1 MSSAKGERKL
11 HKAGAMLMLTACVW
25 GPMGMGIAQADV
37 EDDRVIVI
45 KEGDHQ
51 GDRDLHIR
59 GTGSEQIT
67 VYGGEYN
74 PAGGTESTVNLNA
87 TDSFVDIYGGY
98 HDGEGVNVTNNIVN
112 VDTGDAGWVVYDD
125 PQKIQDSAHYNKLV
139 INNTS
144 ASNKLAMNVIAGHAF
159 RGEASGNVINLNGGT
174 LADYVIAAETQDY
187 DVGTGFK
194 VDENAVSR
202 LHDNT
207 VNINANME
215 LAAAKIYGAAVFHQ
229 ADRSRTPFMG
239 TNNTLNTYVKDQ
251 QVGELAGFNVYNIH
265 VPVEAV
271 PGDTM
276 ITVMGGTAVDISGS
290 TVTGI
295 LNQTGSLPIGS
306 SVNLLVNTA
315 GVTSG
320 SSTVYKGIH
329 GDSGM
334 SLGDI
339 NGRMYE
345 LVVRKSDANTVTM
358 QLASVSKLYPQT
370 KNLVQHKTP
379 TFVNRGADFL
389 AGGAADSAQVAG
401 AQVYTPFFAASHSSL
416 SHTTGSYVDMRGYS
430 MVVGLSRKI
439 NEPAR
444 QILIAPVV
452 EYGRGNYDSYLDDG
466 THGWGDTSYLG
477 LGLVCRTTYKDGR
490 FYEASLRGG
499 RLQNDYTS
507 YDYRFNGQKTHE
519 QYDTSSVYYGIHLGI
534 GREIGWAPRHKFTYY
549 GKYFYTFNGSEN
561 YRLRNGQEYNN
572 SSVQSHRL
580 RLGIRDTYA
589 INEKNKA
596 YAGLAWEHEFDG
608 SAYAVYDGIRTES
621 PTIKGDSYMLE
632 LGWVIKPYA
641 DDKLSFDV
649 SATGWLG
656 RQRGITGRVGINW
669 MF

>member
-25 GPMGMGIAQADV
+25 GPMGMGIAQADI

-51 GDRDLHIR
+51 GDRDLRIK

-74 PAGGTESTVNLNA
+74 PAGGTESTVNLNS

-98 HDGEGVNVTNNIVN
+98 YDGEGVNVTNNIVN

-139 INNTS
+139 INKAS
-144 ASNKLAMNVIAGHAF
+144 ASNKLPMNVIAGHSKS
-159 RGEASGNVINLNGGT
+159 GEVSGNIINIYGGSLNG
-174 LADYVIAAETQDY
+174 YVIAAESKT
-187 DVGTGFK
+187 GT
-194 VDENAVSR
+194 ENVRER
-202 LHDNT
+202 LHDNA
-207 VNINANME
+207 VNIYANAD
-215 LAAAKIYGAAVFHQ
+215 LTTAKIYGAALFND
-229 ADRSRTPFMG
+229 ADRTRSAVMG
-239 TNNTLNTYVKDQ
+239 TNNSLNTYVKGLEL
-251 QVGELAGFNVYNIH
+251 GELAGFNVYNIH

-271 PGDTM
+271 SGDTM
-276 ITVMGGTAVDISGS
+276 IKVTGGTAVDISGS

-466 THGWGDTSYLG
+466 THGWGGTSYLG

-561 YRLRNGQEYNN
+561 YRLRNGQEYTN

-621 PTIKGDSYMLE
+621 PTIQGDSYMLE

-656 RQRGITGRVGINW
+656 RQRGITGRLGINW

>member
-1 MSSAKGERKL
+1 
-11 HKAGAMLMLTACVW
+11 
-25 GPMGMGIAQADV
+25 
-37 EDDRVIVI
+37 
-45 KEGDHQ
+45 
-51 GDRDLHIR
+51 
-59 GTGSEQIT
+59 
-67 VYGGEYN
+67 
-74 PAGGTESTVNLNA
+74 
-87 TDSFVDIYGGY
+87 
-98 HDGEGVNVTNNIVN
+98 
-112 VDTGDAGWVVYDD
+112 
-125 PQKIQDSAHYNKLV
+125 
-139 INNTS
+139 
-144 ASNKLAMNVIAGHAF
+144 
-159 RGEASGNVINLNGGT
+159 
-174 LADYVIAAETQDY
+174 
-187 DVGTGFK
+187 
-194 VDENAVSR
+194 
-202 LHDNT
+202 
-207 VNINANME
+207 
-215 LAAAKIYGAAVFHQ
+215 
-229 ADRSRTPFMG
+229 
-239 TNNTLNTYVKDQ
+239 
-251 QVGELAGFNVYNIH
+251 
-265 VPVEAV
+265 
-271 PGDTM
+271 
-276 ITVMGGTAVDISGS
+276 
-290 TVTGI
+290 
-295 LNQTGSLPIGS
+295 
-306 SVNLLVNTA
+306 
-315 GVTSG
+315 
-320 SSTVYKGIH
+320 
-329 GDSGM
+329 M

-345 LVVRKSDANTVTM
+345 LVVQKSDANTVTM
-358 QLASVSKLYPQT
+358 QLASVSKRYPQT

>member
-25 GPMGMGIAQADV
+25 GPMGMGIAQADI

-51 GDRDLHIR
+51 GDRDLRIK

-74 PAGGTESTVNLNA
+74 PAGGTESTVNLNS

-98 HDGEGVNVTNNIVN
+98 YDGERVNVTNNIVN
-112 VDTGDAGWVVYDD
+112 VDTGDAGWVIYDD
-125 PQKIQDSAHYNKLV
+125 PQKIQDSSHYNKLV
-139 INNTS
+139 INKAS
-144 ASNKLAMNVIAGHAF
+144 ASNKLPMNVIAGHSKS
-159 RGEASGNVINLNGGT
+159 GEVSGNVINLNGGA

-187 DVGTGFK
+187 DDGTGFK
-194 VDENAVSR
+194 VDEDAVSR

-251 QVGELAGFNVYNIH
+251 QVGEFGGFNVYNIH

-276 ITVMGGTAVDISGS
+276 ITVTGGTAVDISGS

-401 AQVYTPFFAASHSSL
+401 AQVYTPFFAASYSSL

-477 LGLVCRTTYKDGR
+477 LGLVCRATYKDGR

-621 PTIKGDSYMLE
+621 PTIQGDSYMLE

>member
-1 MSSAKGERKL
+1 MSSAKRERKL

-25 GPMGMGIAQADV
+25 GPMGMGIAQADI

-51 GDRDLHIR
+51 GDRDLRIK

-74 PAGGTESTVNLNA
+74 PAGGTESTVNLNS

-98 HDGEGVNVTNNIVN
+98 YDGEGVNVTNNIVN

-139 INNTS
+139 INKAS
-144 ASNKLAMNVIAGHAF
+144 ASNKLPMNVIAGHSKS
-159 RGEASGNVINLNGGT
+159 GEVSGNIINIYGGSLNG
-174 LADYVIAAETQDY
+174 YVIAAESKT
-187 DVGTGFK
+187 GT
-194 VDENAVSR
+194 ENVRER
-202 LHDNT
+202 LHDNA
-207 VNINANME
+207 VNIYANAD
-215 LAAAKIYGAAVFHQ
+215 LTTAKIYGAALFND
-229 ADRSRTPFMG
+229 ADRTRSAIMG
-239 TNNTLNTYVKDQ
+239 TNNSLNTYVKGLEL
-251 QVGELAGFNVYNIH
+251 GELAGFNVYNIH

-271 PGDTM
+271 SGDTM
-276 ITVMGGTAVDISGS
+276 ITVTGGTAVDISGS

-306 SVNLLVNTA
+306 SVNLLVNNA

-416 SHTTGSYVDMRGYS
+416 RHTTGSYVDMRGYS

-466 THGWGDTSYLG
+466 THGWGGTSYLG

-621 PTIKGDSYMLE
+621 PTIQGDSYMLE

>member
-11 HKAGAMLMLTACVW
+11 HRAVAMLMLTACVW

-37 EDDRVIVI
+37 EYKEITVPNRVILI
-45 KEGDHQ
+45 KKGDHQ
-51 GDRDLHIR
+51 GERDLHIR
-59 GTGSEQIT
+59 GTGSAPIFII
-67 VYGGEYN
+67 GGEYN
-74 PAGGTESTVNLNA
+74 SAGGAASIAELDGAN
-87 TDSFVDIYGGY
+87 SFVDIYGGY
-98 HDGEGVNVTNNIVN
+98 HDELNVTNNIVN
-112 VDTGDAGWVVYDD
+112 VDTGIPGWMIYDD
-125 PQKIQDSAHYNKLV
+125 PQKIQDSEHYNKLL
-139 INNTS
+139 INDTS
-144 ASNKLAMNVIAGHAF
+144 GSNKLAMNVIAGHSKS
-159 RGEASGNVINLNGGT
+159 GEVSGNIINIYGGSLNG
-174 LADYVIAAETQDY
+174 YVIAAESKT
-187 DVGTGFK
+187 GT
-194 VDENAVSR
+194 ENVRER
-202 LHDNT
+202 LHDNA
-207 VNINANME
+207 VNIYANAD
-215 LAAAKIYGAAVFHQ
+215 LTTAKIYGAALFND
-229 ADRSRTPFMG
+229 ADRTRSAVMG
-239 TNNTLNTYVKDQ
+239 TNNSLNTYVKGLKL
-251 QVGELAGFNVYNIH
+251 GELAGFNVYNIH

-271 PGDTM
+271 SGDTM
-276 ITVMGGTAVDISGS
+276 IKVTGGTAADISGS

-306 SVNLLVNTA
+306 SVNLLVNNA
-315 GVTSG
+315 GVTSD

-345 LVVRKSDANTVTM
+345 LVVQKSDANTVTM

-416 SHTTGSYVDMRGYS
+416 RHTTGSYVDMRGYS

-466 THGWGDTSYLG
+466 THGWGGTSYLG
-477 LGLVCRTTYKDGR
+477 LGLVCRATYKDGR

-561 YRLRNGQEYNN
+561 YRLRNGKEYNN
-572 SSVQSHRL
+572 NSVQSHRL

-621 PTIKGDSYMLE
+621 PTIQGDSYMLE

-656 RQRGITGRVGINW
+656 RQRGITGRLGINW